1 MNSKTKKIICG
12 IVVGLVVVV
21 FAALD
26 VLSAIF
32 GGMITEALRPDP
44 DFESVQGTLEESDAL
59 CQDLAEDSIVL
70 LRNVNN
76 ALPLKATETKVN
88 LFGVSAYDPSTVNS
102 FDGFLMKGVGSGSS
116 TISESKAVTLEGALK
131 LSGIEYNPILK
142 QFYDGFTFRRGNNNS
157 KYGDASGQQKNGIY
171 YLDEPEIDDVKGQL
185 ANAKKYADVAIV
197 VLSRLGGENSGELPT
212 SQVDNKDKTYLEI
225 SDKEEALVKAVTDTF
240 NKVIVI
246 LNTTNTMHVGFLEEY
261 NVSAAMYVGLT
272 GQSGAVA
279 IGEILK
285 GETLDG
291 EKFSPSG
298 KTSDTYVYSPEYDP
312 SFANMDK
319 TDYSDWYNVQ
329 YSENI
334 YFGYRWYETAAKE
347 GYLNYD
353 EVVQYPFGFGL
364 SYTTFDW
371 EVLSVSK
378 ANGSKITDANKNE
391 EITVEVLV
399 TNTGNYPG
407 KDVVQLYYTP
417 PYYKGGVEKTEVNL
431 VDFGKTSLL
440 QPGKSEKLTLS
451 FTPYDMASFDDYDKN
466 ENGHAT
472 YELDHGEYVIS
483 LRTDS
488 HTLKGCEDGTWT
500 YSIDNGTTVIFDTD
514 PVTGNAIETRF
525 TGENAYAGVPMDGST
540 AGVTQKYLTRADFE
554 GTFPKEQA
562 APANNKTEI
571 KKAAEYFYD
580 GYDDEEMPTTGS
592 KETSYKLVEKDEST
606 GKDKFNYDLIAE
618 LASDYNGETWEKIL
632 DQITVDEYVHIV
644 GYSGF
649 GSPEIASVGKPEV
662 AEIDGPAGFNKS
674 TQKGPLN
681 DIATAKEL
689 WTSYPSETLLG
700 CSFNK
705 TLMMQLGL
713 SMGKEGHET
722 GVSGWYAPGINL
734 HRSNYNSRN
743 FEYYGEDPVLSGYMA
758 ANVIKGAKFNGLN
771 CYMKHFVLSESGPNG
786 GYYNTWTT
794 EQALRLYCRPFEIA
808 VKKGGANCIMS
819 SFNRVGA
826 TWAGAN
832 KALLTDVLRTEW
844 GFKGTVITDWSNGG
858 PVGGMNPRQGVRAGN
873 DVWLNGS
880 FSTPI
885 GNISKTDKVDIVCA
899 RNAMHNV
906 LYTYVDTIN
915 FNRTADKSEIDAS
928 LTIEMGV
935 IEKGDTFR
943 WWIIVLVFINIT
955 VVLACAY
962 SVYRVFYKKK
972 KVNPDEDIDLHI
984 T

>member
-1 MNSKTKKIICG
+1 MNSKTKKILCSV
-12 IVVGLVVVV
+12 IVGFIVVV

-26 VLSAIF
+26 VLSVIF

-70 LRNVNN
+70 LRNERNT
-76 ALPLKATETKVN
+76 LPLKETKVN
-88 LFGVSAYDPSTVNS
+88 LFGVSAYDPTTVNS

-116 TISESKAVTLEGALK
+116 TISESKAVTLEGALEK
-131 LSGIEYNPILK
+131 CGISYNPVLK
-142 QFYDGFTFRRGNNNS
+142 QFYDGFTFRRGSENS
-157 KYGDASGQQKNGIY
+157 KYGDASGQARNGIY
-171 YLDEPEIDDVKGQL
+171 YLDEPDISDVKGQFL
-185 ANAKKYADVAIV
+185 NAKKYSDVAIV
-197 VLSRLGGENSGELPT
+197 VLSRLGGENSGELPKT
-212 SQVDNKDKTYLEI
+212 QVDNKDKTYLEI

-261 NVSAAMYVGLT
+261 DVGAAMYVGLT

-291 EKFSPSG
+291 VKFSPSG
-298 KTSDTYVYSPEYDP
+298 KTSDTYAYSPDYDP
-312 SFANMDK
+312 SFANADK
-319 TDYSDWYNVQ
+319 TDYSDWYNIQ

-334 YFGYRWYETAAKE
+334 YFGYRWYETAAAE
-347 GYLNYD
+347 GFINYD
-353 EVVQYPFGFGL
+353 EVVQYPFGYGL

-378 ANGSKITDANKNE
+378 SNGSAINESNKNE

-399 TNTGNYPG
+399 TNTGEYSG

-417 PYYKGGVEKTEVNL
+417 PYYKDGIEKTEVNL
-431 VDFGKTSLL
+431 LDFAKTSLL
-440 QPGKSEKLTLS
+440 QKGQSEKLTLS

-466 ENGHAT
+466 NNGTAT
-472 YELDHGEYVIS
+472 YELDHGDYVIS
-483 LRTDS
+483 LRSDS
-488 HTLKGCEDGTWT
+488 HTLKGCEKDSWK
-500 YSIDNGTTVIFDTD
+500 YVVANGTTILFDKD
-514 PVTGNAIETRF
+514 PVTGNDVETRF

-540 AGVTQKYLTRADFE
+540 AGITQKYMTRADFA

-562 APANNKTEI
+562 AAATNKTEI

-580 GYDDEEMPTTGS
+580 GYDNSEMPTTGN
-592 KETSYKLVEKDEST
+592 KETSYKLVENGE
-606 GKDKFNYDLIAE
+606 FNYDLIEDLAE
-618 LASDYNGETWEKIL
+618 NYDSELWEKVL

-644 GYSGF
+644 GWSGF

-681 DIATAKEL
+681 DITGAKEL
-689 WTSYPSETLLG
+689 WTSYPSESLLG

-705 TLMMQLGL
+705 TLLMQLGL

-743 FEYYGEDPVLSGYMA
+743 FEYYGEDAVLSGKLA
-758 ANVIKGAKFNGLN
+758 AHVIKGAKYNGLN

-808 VKKGGANCIMS
+808 VKEGNANCVMS

-832 KALLTDVLRTEW
+832 KALLTDVLRSEW
-844 GFKGTVITDWSNGG
+844 GFRGTVITDWSNGG
-858 PVGGMNPRQGVRAGN
+858 PIGGMNPRQGIRAGN
-873 DVWLNGS
+873 DIWLNGS
-880 FSTPI
+880 FSTPV
-885 GNISKTDKVDIVCA
+885 GNISKTDKTDIVCA

-906 LYTYVDTIN
+906 LYTYVDTVN
-915 FNRTADKSEIDAS
+915 FNKNADKSEIDAS
-928 LTIEMGV
+928 LSIEMGV

-943 WWIIVLVFINIT
+943 WWIIVLVFINVT
-955 VVLACAY
+955 VVSACAY
-962 SVYRVFYKKK
+962 TVYRTFFKKPK
-972 KVNPDEDIDLHI
+972 IAPEDAIESSE
-984 T
+984 TVK